1 MVSEHEHNVTRA
13 QQYIL
18 QDLVDALLLEDL
30 GGIASTSHRLT
41 IQQQE
46 YLRYEKKGIALLIP
60 VYFSSLN
67 VYRFS
72 GEAVYHIES
81 KTCMPL
87 TVRELW
93 DLFVTMNAD
102 LATEWAH
109 ERFAE
114 GVETAVTQLT
124 AQFDGFKASEQP
136 FIFSEQ
142 LASLKDRPFHPV
154 AKEKRGL
161 TAEDY
166 TLYQAEYHQPLAVKT
181 VAIKKSHLI
190 QGKGVTDAHYTQFW
204 GHTLTRCQQALVEKG
219 YDATDYIIFPVH
231 PWQYEH
237 VVLTQFSSEI
247 QQGIVVMLDVT
258 MGQYLSSSSMRTL
271 IPLDTPFTHLKV
283 PFSMQSLGA
292 LRLTPTRYMK
302 NGEAGEA
309 LLRHII
315 TQDASLHGRVALCD
329 ETVWWSYMNEA
340 QDIFQDQSGHLTMQ
354 LRHYPQS
361 VEEADWVVSMAALA
375 THEPTLYE
383 QILGTADPTNEQI
396 TALFAKISDA
406 FLMMTLS
413 MMKYGV
419 LPELHGQ
426 NVLIAFREGQ
436 VSEFILRDHD
446 TVRIFP
452 KWLTAQGFELPKYAV
467 RKDTPNTLL
476 NEDIETFFAYFQTLA
491 VSVNLYAIVDA
502 LVDVF
507 KVSEIELMTQLRQ
520 TMKRHIRTIDWL
532 PGTSEAV
539 EHIIFNHETWPF
551 KRILLPLL
559 HQRGDGGGSMP
570 SSIGRVPNPMKWAD
584 DYSTDLAT

>member
-30 GGIASTSHRLT
+30 GGIASTSHRLS
-41 IQQQE
+41 IQQQQ
-46 YLRYEKKGIALLIP
+46 YLRYEKKGIVLLIP

-67 VYRFS
+67 VYRFN
-72 GEAVYHIES
+72 GEAVFRIES

-93 DLFVTMNAD
+93 ELFVTMNAD

-114 GVETAVTQLT
+114 GLETAVAQLT
-124 AQFDGFKASEQP
+124 AQFNGFKASEHP

-166 TLYQAEYHQPLAVKT
+166 ILYQAEYHQPLAVKT
-181 VAIKKSHLI
+181 VAIKKSHLL
-190 QGKGVTDAHYTQFW
+190 QGEGVTDERYTSFW
-204 GHTLTRCQQALVEKG
+204 GDTLVRCHQALIEKG
-219 YDATDYIIFPVH
+219 YDAADYIIFPVH

-237 VVLTQFSSEI
+237 VLPTQFSSEI

-271 IPLDTPFTHLKV
+271 IPLDQPFTHLKV

-315 TQDASLHGRVALCD
+315 AQDASLHGRVALCD

-354 LRHYPQS
+354 MRHYPQS
-361 VEEADWVVSMAALA
+361 AEEADWVVSMAALA
-375 THEPTLYE
+375 AHEPTLYQQILDTTEPTTE
-383 QILGTADPTNEQI
+383 QIA
-396 TALFAKISDA
+396 ALFEQVSDA
-406 FLMMTLS
+406 FLKMTLS
-413 MMKYGV
+413 LMKYGV

-426 NVLIAFREGQ
+426 NVLIAFRDGQ

-452 KWLTAQGFELPKYAV
+452 QWLTAQGFELPDYAV

-507 KVSEIELMTQLRQ
+507 KVSEAELMTQLRQ
-520 TMKRHIRTIDWL
+520 TMQRHIRTIDWL
-532 PGTSEAV
+532 PDTSEEV

-584 DYSTDLAT
+584 HHSTDLAT